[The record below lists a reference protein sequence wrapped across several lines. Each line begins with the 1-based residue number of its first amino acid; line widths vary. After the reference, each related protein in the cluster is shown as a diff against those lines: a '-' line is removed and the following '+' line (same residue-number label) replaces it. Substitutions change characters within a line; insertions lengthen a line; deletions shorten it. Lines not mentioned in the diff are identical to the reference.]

1 MSQKQIKI
9 GTRNVWMHKSIRHTD
24 FEAESVLSNDPWLF
38 VELWLKREKK
48 SDALAFWLQAR
59 RFADSAA
66 SLSVEAAPLPLYYS
80 FLNATKALLIV
91 CSQTHGNNHGVS
103 GERPEKAKTSLVNE
117 KVKFQS
123 GGVLAG
129 LCSYL
134 GESTSRHEYDLKN
147 LLWNLP
153 FVHRAFRHTFKSA
166 PELFIPLERACY
178 VTHSRTSEGWFQA
191 EVIPRYTD
199 RRILRHIPPSFE
211 FFKNDDATYVR
222 RKKRFSWLS
231 GRSNNVDKKRALNRL
246 ATYHA
251 TTRRVIVAISGKRD
265 LWYMKKAL
273 ADNDLTER
281 HTLSILFA
289 AMHRLSELS
298 RYDPSGLEKHLCGS
312 ANWLLSEFVE
322 HAASQF
328 IDQIASEITGLQFWR
343 PGIRS

>member
-1 MSQKQIKI
+1 MGYKQIKI
-9 GTRNVWMHKSIRHTD
+9 GTRNVWMHKAIRHTN

-59 RFADSAA
+59 RFADSAK
-66 SLSVEAAPLPLYYS
+66 SLTVEAAPLPLYYS
-80 FLNATKALLIV
+80 FLNATKALLSV
-91 CSQTHGNNHGVS
+91 RSEKHGNTHGVS
-103 GERPEKAKTSLVNE
+103 GERIEKAKASLVNE
-117 KVKFQS
+117 KVRFQS

-134 GESTSRHEYDLKN
+134 GESTSRHEYDLKG

-166 PELFIPLERACY
+166 PELFIPLEQACY
-178 VTHSRTSEGWFQA
+178 VTHRTTSEGWFQA

-199 RRILRHIPPSFE
+199 KRILRHIPPSFE
-211 FFKNDDATYVR
+211 SFIKEDRVYIR
-222 RKKRFSWLS
+222 RKKRFKWLS
-231 GRSNNVDKKRALNRL
+231 GRSNGEDKKRATGRL
-246 ATYHA
+246 GHYHA

-265 LWYMKKAL
+265 LWYLKKNL

-289 AMHRLSELS
+289 AMHRFSELS
-298 RYDPSGLEKHLCGS
+298 RYDPRGFEKHLCGS
-312 ANWLLSEFVE
+312 ANWLISEFVD
-322 HAASQF
+322 HASNQF
-328 IDQIASEITGLQFWR
+328 IDQMASEITGLQFWK
-343 PGIRS
+343 PGIR